1 MSKATLKFNLPEE
14 QEDFELA
21 LNATKYY
28 VVLHNIDQTLRNKIK
43 YADENATDE
52 YINTLQM
59 IRDELWMF
67 LEENDISI

>member
-1 MSKATLKFNLPEE
+1 MSKAILKFNLPEE
-14 QEDFELA
+14 QEEFEMA
-21 LNATKYY
+21 LNATKYC

-67 LEENDISI
+67 IEENDISI

>member
-1 MSKATLKFNLPEE
+1 M
-14 QEDFELA
+14 A
-21 LNATKYY
+21 LNATKYC

-67 LEENDISI
+67 VEENDISI